1 MGHPSMMTEKDI
13 NELAVPIQILAPE
26 IDAAFTAEL
35 KTHSF
40 ETIQKLG
47 LPFDYQHFPGV
58 VHSCFIRG
66 DQHKPGERGAM
77 ERGETLS
84 SAGLI
89 SSSMPHSRVESFV
102 THFLTTGYSLGIS
115 TP

>member
-26 IDAAFTAEL
+26 TDAAFTAEL

-77 ERGETLS
+77 ERGGNAVVS
-84 SAGLI
+84 W
-89 SSSMPHSRVESFV
+89 FNQ
-102 THFLTTGYSLGIS
+102 FLHAA
-115 TP
+115 